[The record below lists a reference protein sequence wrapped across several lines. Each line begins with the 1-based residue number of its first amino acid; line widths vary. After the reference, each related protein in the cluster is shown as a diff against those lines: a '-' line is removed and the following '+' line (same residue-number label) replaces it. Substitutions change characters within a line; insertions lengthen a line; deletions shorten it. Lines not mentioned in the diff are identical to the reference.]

1 MNHKERLN
9 ADETILMTIEDDSFT
24 AYCGP
29 EASGRIYVDDY
40 QVGSIDGARSG
51 TAPFDVDIVFHN
63 TLPNE
68 GTVEDMVPELEEEF
82 VEQFDA
88 RVESVREKVFSADD
102 PFQEIM
108 DMDL

>member
-1 MNHKERLN
+1 
-9 ADETILMTIEDDSFT
+9 
-24 AYCGP
+24 
-29 EASGRIYVDDY
+29 
-40 QVGSIDGARSG
+40 
-51 TAPFDVDIVFHN
+51 VDIVFNN
-63 TLPNE
+63 TFPNE